1 MPTCIW
7 GYFRNPPNSELLYNV
22 EKFLNASKNIKE
34 NNRGYNILGL
44 LLAYFKI
51 KLHRNKYY
59 CSEFVY
65 EVLSDDEVKLIERN
79 DDIFKPEDLIKEL
92 NYNKLFEGM
101 IVDYIN

>member
-1 MPTCIW
+1 MVKIS
-7 GYFRNPPNSELLYNV
+7 RKKYNRIKKKV
-22 EKFLNASKNIKE
+22 KNIKE